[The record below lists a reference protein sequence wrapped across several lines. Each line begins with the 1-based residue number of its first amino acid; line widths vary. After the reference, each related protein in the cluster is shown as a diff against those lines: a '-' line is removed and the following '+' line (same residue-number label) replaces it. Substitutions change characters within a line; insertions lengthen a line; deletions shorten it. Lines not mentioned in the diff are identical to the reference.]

1 MVKPWTDLTITDDF
15 MFCKVMSQP
24 DLCKEMIEL
33 LLNIKIARIDNIQVQ
48 QKDSKLGIF
57 LNYLNTSLA
66 NDEYTSKIEEA
77 VRKAIL

>member
-1 MVKPWTDLTITDDF
+1 MIKPWTDLTITDDF